1 MGRSVPYVAQLELA
15 DCAAACVG
23 MALAYHGRHV
33 PLGDLRAA
41 TGTGREGTDAG
52 GIMAAARRY
61 GLAARAVKADLDDL
75 ACLSRGS
82 VLHWDFDHFI
92 VFDKVTRNGVAVV
105 DPAVGR
111 RIVPAAEF
119 GASYT
124 GVAILLEPGAGFARG
139 GKAHAGPYRYLRRV
153 AGQSVLVR
161 RVLVLSVL
169 VQLLALAVP
178 LFTAA
183 VVGRIV
189 PDRDW
194 HLLAVLAAAM
204 IAVAGYYFGVSLIR
218 AQVLVYLRTHLD
230 RQLTT
235 GFVRHLTDLPY
246 AFFLSRSAGDLMA
259 RLQSNAIVRE
269 ILTAGS
275 LSAILDGGMAT
286 LYLVLLLLISPVLGI
301 LAFTL
306 GAVQVTVIVLA
317 RRKNQRLTS
326 ESLEAQ
332 ARSESYAYQMLAG
345 IEDLK
350 AAGAEDRA
358 VAHWSGLF
366 GRELEVALGRGR
378 LSALVESA
386 SASLQLVSPLALLG
400 AGAVLVLQGRL
411 GLGAMLGLT
420 ALGAGFLEPLAQ
432 LVTTGLEIQL
442 LGSYMARINDV
453 LDTPAEQQGRAVRPP
468 GRLSGHIQAEE
479 VCFRYS
485 PLAPLAVDGVSVQVR
500 PGQLVAIAGRSGSGK
515 STLARL
521 LLGLYEPEA
530 GSVRYDGTDLRELE
544 ARSVRRQLGIVT
556 QGCYL
561 FGTSVRDNI
570 ALSNPGLAQDEIERA
585 ARLACI
591 DRDID
596 AMTTGYA
603 TVLGEGGASLSGG
616 QRQRLVLARALAHRP
631 SILLLDEATSALD
644 NLTEA
649 AVYQNLA
656 TLGCTCIVIAHRLST
671 LSRADTIVVMDAGR
685 VVEQGAH
692 HELLARGGLYRELFS
707 GQLQP
712 AQGES
717 DLGPRTSDRS
727 LEQVSS

>member
-1 MGRSVPYVAQLELA
+1 MARAVPYVAQLELA
-15 DCAAACVG
+15 DCAAACLG
-23 MALAYHGRHV
+23 MALAYHGRRV

-41 TGTGREGTDAG
+41 SGTGREGADAS
-52 GIMAAARRY
+52 GIIAAAGRY
-61 GLAARAVKADLDDL
+61 GLQAKAVKADLDDL
-75 ACLSRGS
+75 ACLPRGS
-82 VLHWDFDHFI
+82 ILHWAFDHFI
-92 VFDKVTRNGVAVV
+92 VFEKVTRNGVAVV

-111 RIVPAAEF
+111 RVIPAAAF

-124 GVAILLEPGAGFARG
+124 GVAILLEPGADFVRG
-139 GKAHAGPYRYLRRV
+139 GKARASTYRYLRPIFGQGV
-153 AGQSVLVR
+153 LAG
-161 RVLVLSVL
+161 RVLVLSTL

-189 PDRDW
+189 PDGNR
-194 HLLAVLAAAM
+194 HLLTVLAAAM
-204 IAVAGYYFGVSLIR
+204 IAVAAYYFGVSLIR

-230 RQLTT
+230 RQLTI

-259 RLQSNAIVRE
+259 RLQSNATVRE

-275 LSAILDGGMAT
+275 LSAILDGAMAT
-286 LYLVLLLLISPVLGI
+286 LYLVLLLVISPVLGL
-301 LAFTL
+301 LAFGL
-306 GAVQVTVIVLA
+306 GVVQVTVILLA
-317 RRKNQRLTS
+317 RRKNQRLSS

-358 VAHWSGLF
+358 VTHWSGLF
-366 GRELEVALGRGR
+366 GRELEIALGRGR
-378 LSALVESA
+378 LSAVVESA
-386 SASLQLVSPLALLG
+386 MASLQLVSPLALLAVG
-400 AGAVLVLQGRL
+400 AALVLQGRL
-411 GLGAMLGLT
+411 GLGAMLGLA
-420 ALGAGFLEPLAQ
+420 ALGTGFLEPLAQ
-432 LVTTGLEIQL
+432 LVSTGLELQL
-442 LGSYMARINDV
+442 LGSYMARISDV
-453 LDTPAEQQGRAVRPP
+453 LDTPAEQQGRTVRPA
-468 GRLSGHIQAEE
+468 GQLSGHIQAED
-479 VCFRYS
+479 VSFRYS
-485 PLAPLAVDGVSVQVR
+485 PLAPLAVDGVCVQVQ

-530 GSVRYDGTDLRELE
+530 GSVRYDGMDLRELE

-556 QGCYL
+556 QGCYV
-561 FGTSVRDNI
+561 FGTSVHDNI
-570 ALSNPGLAQDEIERA
+570 ALGNPGLALDEVERA

-591 DRDID
+591 DQDIE
-596 AMTTGYA
+596 AMAMGYA

-649 AVYQNLA
+649 AVYRNLA

-671 LSRADTIVVMDAGR
+671 LSRADTIVVMDDGR
-685 VVEQGAH
+685 VIEQGFH
-692 HELLARGGLYRELFS
+692 TELLARGGLYRDLFS
-707 GQLQP
+707 GQVQP
-712 AQGES
+712 A
-717 DLGPRTSDRS
+717 
-727 LEQVSS
+727 